1 MASNGGLC
9 TYPAPV
15 ISSPDKLGHEANGH
29 QHTMTSG
36 PPGFMGG
43 HWPEGEAIPPHY
55 PAYPG
60 YEAAPP
66 TPFVING
73 GQCEAG
79 GGHGVTVTT
88 VPGDGQQ
95 PSAASSR
102 GQHTVHFHVHQ
113 GEAVSLQLGSE
124 VQMIQGPATVRMV
137 STSHEPPVPL
147 PIQVPPGHFVHQI
160 VDENG
165 VLQHVILS
173 QHPTIGYPPGVPP
186 GPTPAPMGPAPATT
200 SQNGWQQAG
209 VPGPG
214 QHNGPGYVDPTGAPP
229 PTIQC
234 TAPPPAYW
242 AEGRPSKNSKKRDY
256 ADRRYK
262 NG

>member
-1 MASNGGLC
+1 MTGSQDISSSQLPCSISPASTSSNASSGGYSCPSRQPGSYPLPVQGYVTSDQPQTEMASNGGLC

-43 HWPEGEAIPPHY
+43 HWPEGEAMPPHY

-124 VQMIQGPATVRMV
+124 VQMVHPNLLRSPCGASR
-137 STSHEPPVPL
+137 EPPWSECPDRYFIFPFPNL
-147 PIQVPPGHFVHQI
+147 ILIPIPNPCPRA
-160 VDENG
+160 
-165 VLQHVILS
+165 LCS
-173 QHPTIGYPPGVPP
+173 
-186 GPTPAPMGPAPATT
+186 
-200 SQNGWQQAG
+200 
-209 VPGPG
+209 
-214 QHNGPGYVDPTGAPP
+214 
-229 PTIQC
+229 
-234 TAPPPAYW
+234 
-242 AEGRPSKNSKKRDY
+242 RY
-256 ADRRYK
+256 ADS
-262 NG
+262 